1 MLSKIGYEVVTT
13 SDGFDTIESYIQA
26 GESGYPFDAVIMDLT
41 VPGGMGG
48 IEAIEKLKAIDPDVR
63 AIVSSGYSNDPVM
76 SNFREYGFKGVIAKP
91 YRSQELS
98 AILMEVLEE

>member
-1 MLSKIGYEVVTT
+1 
-13 SDGFDTIESYIQA
+13 
-26 GESGYPFDAVIMDLT
+26 MDLT

-98 AILMEVLEE
+98 AILMEVLEK